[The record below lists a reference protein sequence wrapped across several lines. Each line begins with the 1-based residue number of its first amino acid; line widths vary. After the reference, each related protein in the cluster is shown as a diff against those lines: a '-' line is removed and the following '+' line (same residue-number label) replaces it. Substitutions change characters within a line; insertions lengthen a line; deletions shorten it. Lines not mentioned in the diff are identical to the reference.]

1 MSGKIKELVLFVVE
15 VAIISAILYF
25 VRHGLVNSESHEVSN
40 YMPMLIDIAF
50 LALFASFGGR
60 MAKALGIAPMA
71 GKIIMGIIAGPAVL
85 GVLDPYSHGVEL
97 ARLAGV
103 LFILFEAGLHFDME
117 LLKKNIVIATLVAFC
132 GVLVPLITFAI
143 LGHYIIHLEWI
154 AAIFLGGVFTA
165 TSVGLSVEALK
176 RAGKLETNVGNQIV
190 GAAVIDDI
198 LGVIIL
204 TILAKISATAGAEH
218 ASQGGINP
226 FVALAIGVIVFLVAT
241 YALWSLGIAD
251 KIAKYLDK
259 RYVESSTG
267 IYTRFFFGSLMVG
280 ASLAALL
287 GLEPVLGAFGIGVV
301 LSKVDNEIKHSAWEK
316 IEGYMHIFVGGFLV
330 SIGTMLPREALID
343 GKVWMWAILF
353 TVIAFFGKYI
363 TKYLFKDRKDGQLV
377 GLAMAIRGEVGLVF
391 VAVALANHALDE
403 TMASASLLAVILV
416 TVLGAILFEK
426 EVHKQLRQEKENQ
439 IDNRPSPE
447 VV

>member
-1 MSGKIKELVLFVVE
+1 MSEKIKGLFFFILE
-15 VAIISAILYF
+15 VAVISVILYF
-25 VRHGLVNSESHEVSN
+25 VKGKLVDSHHHEVSV
-40 YMPMLIDIAF
+40 YLPMLIDIAF
-50 LALFASFGGR
+50 LALFATFGGK

-71 GKIIMGIIAGPAVL
+71 GKIIMGILVGPALL
-85 GVLDPYSHGVEL
+85 GILQPDSPGVEL
-97 ARLAGV
+97 ARLTGV

-117 LLKKNIVIATLVAFC
+117 LLKKNIGIATGVAFG
-132 GVLVPLITFAI
+132 GVLIPLLSFAA
-143 LGHYIIHLEWI
+143 LGHYVIHLEWI
-154 AAIFLGGVFTA
+154 EAIFLGGVFTA

-198 LGVIIL
+198 LGVVIL
-204 TILAKISATAGAEH
+204 TVLAKIAASGSGAEH
-218 ASQGGINP
+218 AAEGGLNP
-226 FVALAIGVIVFLVAT
+226 FVMLAIGVIVFLVAT
-241 YALWSLGIAD
+241 YMLWNMGIAD
-251 KIAKYLDK
+251 KIARYLNNQ
-259 RYVESSTG
+259 YSGTATG
-267 IYTRFFFGSLMVG
+267 IFTRFFFGMLILG

-330 SIGTMLPREALID
+330 SIGTMLPRAALINI
-343 GKVWMWAILF
+343 KVWLWAILF
-353 TVIAFFGKYI
+353 TILGFVGKYLV
-363 TKYLFKDRKDGQLV
+363 KYFFKNKKDGKLV

-403 TMASASLLAVILV
+403 TMASAALLAVILV

-426 EVHKQLRQEKENQ
+426 EVNKQVAAEKMEDKAVQ
-439 IDNRPSPE
+439 
-447 VV
+447 V